1 MTEIGIHGIINTL
14 ETRKNKRIVE
24 NNMSNKEAEKTEQLI
39 QFYKEDTA
47 GENLQALIHQMKKTI
62 FLIPAMLPDTPEIN
76 EIKQKVKDNPGVKI
90 NLPKGTAPM
99 PAILTNQNGGKF
111 FPIYSTKEQIPKEP
125 KFDLLM
131 NMPFGACCSF
141 AMDERLEVEGI
152 ALNPFTDNLLFK
164 KPMLEAIKKADEEA
178 KKSVKQIQMTPK
190 QFQIMMRQRAELHD
204 FPARAFQEG
213 VEFVQRLSDEK
224 EAVVNEIYQNAYQN
238 HELNPYEES
247 NFSVMALNISEELLL
262 VRVDLP
268 PINESAQ
275 LCYRVYVTLN
285 PKTEEIHYFTI
296 ERGRGKDERNLCGV
310 NKEGKHIEYGE
321 APVEGVEIQRI
332 IDIIEGEKE
341 AEN

>member
-1 MTEIGIHGIINTL
+1 
-14 ETRKNKRIVE
+14 
-24 NNMSNKEAEKTEQLI
+24 
-39 QFYKEDTA
+39 
-47 GENLQALIHQMKKTI
+47 
-62 FLIPAMLPDTPEIN
+62 
-76 EIKQKVKDNPGVKI
+76 
-90 NLPKGTAPM
+90 
-99 PAILTNQNGGKF
+99 
-111 FPIYSTKEQIPKEP
+111 
-125 KFDLLM
+125 M

-213 VEFVQRLSDEK
+213 VEFVRRLSDEK

-275 LCYRVYVTLN
+275 LCYRVYVN